1 MKNNPIEGQISL
13 FDRPYVPTQAP
24 VPIRREL
31 SKKPSTARVYRPKH
45 RYIVYYYDEVLL
57 EIDAY
62 SEKQANKLAQILK
75 GKYGTYV
82 QLIR

>member
-1 MKNNPIEGQISL
+1 MRNNPIEGQMSL
-13 FDRPYVPTQAP
+13 FNRPYVPTEAP
-24 VPIRREL
+24 VPIRRKT
-31 SKKPSTARVYRPKH
+31 SKKPSIERVYRPKH
-45 RYIVYYYDEVLL
+45 RYIIYYYDEILL